1 MQRVERERTKVRE
14 TERGGDR
21 WGGPRTW
28 VSVSSREVKFLGGVI
43 RDLSHAGIDSKVLIK
58 GRGCS
63 PEGLDLRLNI

>member
-14 TERGGDR
+14 TERGGTDGVVHEHGSLCR
-21 WGGPRTW
+21 LARLN
-28 VSVSSREVKFLGGVI
+28 SLGGVI